1 MDRSY
6 LLHSTSQPS
15 IEEMGKL
22 QFRTSV
28 FFDTTLKPMILQG
41 ACNLISYDRKGDA
54 AGFDGDLLR
63 KAIDMFHTLS
73 VYTKDFEPKMLGAS
87 QTFFNEWSRDESASL
102 SLARY
107 VEECHTLIN
116 REISR
121 CKSFALGSSTERD
134 LITLLDRFLII
145 KQESILVR
153 TENVTDLTAQGELHS
168 LKQLFKLLQ
177 RKGLGE
183 KLRPSFEV
191 YINKEGSEI
200 VFDEKRESE
209 MVIRLLMFKKKLD
222 TMWEE
227 SFENHEGL
235 GHSLREAFESFINK
249 TKKSNMT
256 WGTDNPK
263 PGEMIAK
270 YVDMILRGG
279 VKAIPLCSGG
289 TAGSA
294 EVMNEDDM
302 DEDKVDEDVQINRQL
317 DQVLDMFRFV
327 HGKAV
332 FEAFYKKDLARRLLM
347 GRSASADA
355 EKNMLERLK
364 SGTSRLPFQVHIAPS
379 LMNR

>member
-15 IEEMGKL
+15 IEEMGKQ
-22 QFRTSV
+22 QFRASI
-28 FFDTTLKPMILQG
+28 FLDAALKPMILQG
-41 ACNLISYDRKGDA
+41 ACNLVSYDRKRDETQ
-54 AGFDGDLLR
+54 FDGELLR
-63 KAIDMFHTLS
+63 KAVDMFHTLS
-73 VYTKDFEPKMLGAS
+73 VYTKDFEPKILGAS
-87 QTFFNEWSRDESASL
+87 QAFLNEWSASQSANL

-107 VEECHTLIN
+107 VEECHGLIE
-116 REISR
+116 REILR
-121 CKSFALGSSTERD
+121 CRTFGLDTTTEKD
-134 LITLLDRFLII
+134 LVTLSDRFLII
-145 KQESILVR
+145 KQEHVLVR
-153 TENVTDLTAQGELHS
+153 TEDVADLMAHNRLDS
-168 LKQLFKLLQ
+168 LKQLFILLQ
-177 RKGLGE
+177 RKDLGE
-183 KLRPSFEV
+183 KLRPAFEV

-200 VFDEKRESE
+200 VFDEQREAE
-209 MVIRLLMFKKKLD
+209 MVVRLLLFKKKLD
-222 TMWEE
+222 TMWEY

-235 GHSLREAFESFINK
+235 GHSLREAFESFINR

-279 VKAIPLCSGG
+279 VKAIPS
-289 TAGSA
+289 TAGSTI
-294 EVMNEDDM
+294 VDLTNEDDM

-355 EKNMLERLK
+355 EKNMIDRLK
-364 SGTSRLPFQVHIAPS
+364 TGTSLLSSHLDIVRWLTNS
-379 LMNR
+379 

>member
-15 IEEMGKL
+15 IEEMGKQ
-22 QFRTSV
+22 QFRASI
-28 FFDTTLKPMILQG
+28 FLDAALKPMILQG
-41 ACNLISYDRKGDA
+41 ACNLVSYDRKRDETQ
-54 AGFDGDLLR
+54 FDGELLR
-63 KAIDMFHTLS
+63 KAVDMFHTLS
-73 VYTKDFEPKMLGAS
+73 VYTKDFEPKILGAS
-87 QTFFNEWSRDESASL
+87 QAFLNEWSASQSANL

-107 VEECHTLIN
+107 VEECHGLIE
-116 REISR
+116 REILR
-121 CKSFALGSSTERD
+121 CRTFGLDTTTEKD
-134 LITLLDRFLII
+134 LVTLLDRFLIT
-145 KQESILVR
+145 KQEHVLVR
-153 TENVTDLTAQGELHS
+153 TEDVTDLMAHNRLDS
-168 LKQLFKLLQ
+168 LKQLFILLQ
-177 RKGLGE
+177 RKDLGE
-183 KLRPSFEV
+183 KLRPAFEV

-200 VFDEKRESE
+200 VFDEQREAE
-209 MVIRLLMFKKKLD
+209 MVVRLLLFKKKLD
-222 TMWEE
+222 SMWEY

-235 GHSLREAFESFINK
+235 GHSLREAFESFINR

-279 VKAIPLCSGG
+279 VKAIPSTAGG
-289 TAGSA
+289 TI
-294 EVMNEDDM
+294 VDLTNEDDM

-355 EKNMLERLK
+355 EKNMIDRLK
-364 SGTSRLPFQVHIAPS
+364 TGTSLLSSHLDIVRWLTNS
-379 LMNR
+379 